1 MAFARLHSH
10 HSLDH
15 IGIGAVGGVGLRRD
29 QGGDVAGGL
38 VLQQGGTGQGQAR
51 IGEGHVALKVDDGV
65 MATIGIDGVQGG
77 ADAVGAAGQ
86 VRIGQDG
93 DPAGR
98 LNGVDDL
105 AIPCSHGDGQAGQHS
120 LTPGPHD
127 HRRPADIGEG
137 LVRKAGGGHPG
148 RDQDQRVHIQIP
160 KSMPATLR
168 PS

>member
-1 MAFARLHSH
+1 MAFALTKRHHRL
-10 HSLDH
+10 DD

-29 QGGDVAGGL
+29 QGGDIAGGL
-38 VLQQGGTGQGQAR
+38 VLQQGGAGQGQAR

-65 MATIGIDGVQGG
+65 MAAVGIDGVQGG

-93 DPAGR
+93 EPAGR

-105 AIPCSHGDGQAGQHS
+105 PIARSDGHGQAGQHG
-120 LTPGPHD
+120 LTPGPHN
-127 HRRPADIGEG
+127 HRGPADIGEG

-148 RDQDQRVHIQIP
+148 GDQDQRVHIQIP

>member
-1 MAFARLHSH
+1 MAFALPQRH
-10 HSLDH
+10 HRLDH
-15 IGIGAVGGVGLRRD
+15 IGVRAVRGIRLRRD
-29 QGGDVAGGL
+29 QGGDIAGRL
-38 VLQQGGTGQGQAR
+38 TLQQGGAGKGQPR

-65 MATIGIDGVQGG
+65 MATVGIDGVQGG

-98 LNGVDDL
+98 LNGIDDL
-105 AIPCSHGDGQAGQHS
+105 AIPCSHGDGQAGQHG

-127 HRRPADIGEG
+127 HRGPADIGEG
-137 LVRKAGGGHPG
+137 LVGQAGCGHPG
-148 RDQDQRVHIQIP
+148 RDQDQRVHVQIP
-160 KSMPATLR
+160 KSVPATLR